1 MKLSTST
8 SRVTGAG
15 NGMGRQLVIGLI
27 KKGAKVAAL
36 DIDASALSETKRLAG
51 ANEDNFK
58 AFVVDIT
65 DADKV
70 ATLPKLI
77 AEEFS
82 PIDLLINNA
91 GIIQPFVRIN
101 QLDKEAAE
109 KVMQI
114 NFFGPFHLIKA
125 FLPSLLEKKSA
136 HIVNTSSMGAY
147 TPVPGQSL
155 YGASKA
161 ALAALTAGL
170 RSELIDTNINVTT
183 VYPGA
188 IATNI
193 AVNSGINLSNL
204 STPNKKIKMTSPEK
218 AAALILEAI
227 EKNKAQLFIG
237 SDAKTMNFL
246 ARLNPLFAARLIQKQ
261 MKGLLK

>member
-8 SRVTGAG
+8 ALVTGAG

-51 ANEDNFK
+51 ASEDNFK

-70 ATLPKLI
+70 GTLPKTI

-101 QLDKEAAE
+101 QLEKEAAE

-114 NFFGPFHLIKA
+114 NFFGPFNLIKA

-136 HIVNTSSMGAY
+136 HIVNTSSIFLLEKI
-147 TPVPGQSL
+147 TVFTFVSL
-155 YGASKA
+155 KSPPPLPRSDGRASGWGTDA
-161 ALAALTAGL
+161 NCGL
-170 RSELIDTNINVTT
+170 
-183 VYPGA
+183 
-188 IATNI
+188 
-193 AVNSGINLSNL
+193 
-204 STPNKKIKMTSPEK
+204 SPEE
-218 AAALILEAI
+218 LEML
-227 EKNKAQLFIG
+227 ESPTKRKEL
-237 SDAKTMNFL
+237 
-246 ARLNPLFAARLIQKQ
+246 
-261 MKGLLK
+261 